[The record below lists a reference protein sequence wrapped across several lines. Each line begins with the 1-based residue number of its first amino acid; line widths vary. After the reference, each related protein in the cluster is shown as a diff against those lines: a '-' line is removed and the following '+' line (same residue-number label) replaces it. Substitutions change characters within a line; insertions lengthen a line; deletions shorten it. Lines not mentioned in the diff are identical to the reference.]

1 MIIALARLV
10 GRLSKRMPPVGARV
24 INPGPEIG
32 TFVENWEAE
41 DLTGRAVGYVFPR
54 EKGVLVIYVSPHCT
68 VCSSLLPS
76 AKRFFKE
83 VAHLADGAWVMVMGN
98 PETQL
103 DYARRNALLSQ
114 PVFTEESLPASW
126 RVEGAP
132 FAMWISAEGEV
143 KTKGMVN
150 HREHLESLKNA
161 VVSGHPSI
169 ESYLGAV
176 AEKREQKR
184 DVSNRV

>member
-1 MIIALARLV
+1 
-10 GRLSKRMPPVGARV
+10 
-24 INPGPEIG
+24 
-32 TFVENWEAE
+32 
-41 DLTGRAVGYVFPR
+41 
-54 EKGVLVIYVSPHCT
+54 
-68 VCSSLLPS
+68 
-76 AKRFFKE
+76 
-83 VAHLADGAWVMVMGN
+83 
-98 PETQL
+98 
-103 DYARRNALLSQ
+103 
-114 PVFTEESLPASW
+114 
-126 RVEGAP
+126 
-132 FAMWISAEGEV
+132 MWISAEGEV